1 MPQIL
6 TKGLVLAGPCIG
18 MDTACSSSLVATHL
32 AHRGLLDG
40 ETSAAVAAGV
50 NLMLV
55 PDTST
60 HMAQLGALSPVG
72 RSKSLD
78 ADADGYGRGEG
89 CIAIT
94 LRRSEE
100 GRLPGYSPLAV
111 LQGMSCASLHAS
123 RPTSQVH
130 CGCKLYVALQ
140 FLFPLLSVTWIKLQL
155 TRFTERL
162 LIACSEP
169 TVHGAGSAYNQAGR
183 SSGLTAP
190 NGPAQTALV
199 RTALAVAQLTP
210 QDVALISM
218 HGTGTP
224 LGDPIEV
231 GALGQGLAAG
241 PGMAS
246 RVVLGESGT
255 AHIAPDIG
263 HCTTWLS
270 SAHLPCP
277 G

>member
-1 MPQIL
+1 
-6 TKGLVLAGPCIG
+6 
-18 MDTACSSSLVATHL
+18 
-32 AHRGLLDG
+32 
-40 ETSAAVAAGV
+40 
-50 NLMLV
+50 MLV

-169 TVHGAGSAYNQAGR
+169 TVHGAGSVYNQAGR

-218 HGTGTP
+218 HGTGCSSEIP
-224 LGDPIEV
+224 LKWAPL
-231 GALGQGLAAG
+231 ARAWLLGLAWH
-241 PGMAS
+241 PG
-246 RVVLGESGT
+246 
-255 AHIAPDIG
+255 
-263 HCTTWLS
+263 
-270 SAHLPCP
+270 
-277 G
+277 